1 MQTLFENIRRACA
14 PGTWSRGVEIAR
26 RDAVVGVESDASEV
40 VLRVSTR
47 GGLVAPTVRLYPE
60 DGEWDCDCRSPED
73 PCDHVAAAVISL
85 RRAAEGGAALPGA
98 ETAPGRVGYRFTR
111 DGKALDF
118 SRSIVT
124 GDREVPLRA
133 SLAAIS
139 SGRVDGPEFI
149 AGAADLEVEEVLG
162 HRLRGP
168 IPRPLLARL
177 LHALASC
184 EDVRLGDQ
192 SISTSNDEVLPI
204 AVLRDHG
211 EGFEL
216 RLRRDPAVTE
226 MFRGGLA
233 LCGDVLRPS
242 GQARLS
248 HREQRE
254 LLDGRYFAPEEV
266 SRLVSEVLPSLSQRL
281 HVEVRTKRLP
291 DTQVGPPRLRIE
303 VERRGDGLRVLPS
316 LVYGAGPN
324 SRVDGEKL
332 VHLSGAVPLR
342 DEAAERRLIVQL
354 RRDLELAPGWPAT
367 LSPTEAIE
375 LNERLK
381 GFDGEVVGRDHEQFF
396 DAGALEPRLD
406 LDPDHFDLAFE
417 ASHKG
422 ARRRADPAA
431 VLRAWQAGQPLV
443 PLLDGGFA
451 TPPDAWLKQHASR
464 VADLVAARGEGGAL
478 PTCALPDLAKLCAD
492 LGEPPPAGLDRLR
505 ALLEGFDGLPEAEL
519 PGDLSAELRPYQRR
533 GVSWLAFLR
542 DAGLGALLADDMGL
556 GKTIQALCAL
566 RGRSLVVC
574 PTSVLYVWADEIR
587 RFRPG
592 LRCAVYHGSKRELDP
607 QADVTLTTYA
617 LLRLDAERLLRET
630 WDTAIL
636 DEAQAIKNPASQSA
650 RAAYALRAD
659 FRLTLTGT
667 PIENR
672 LEELWS
678 QLHFSNP
685 ALLGRQD
692 DFRSRYV
699 RPILEGETGAA
710 ARLRDRIRPFVLRRL
725 KQEVAPELPPRTEGV
740 LHCELAPSERAVYD
754 AVRAASREDVVARL
768 RAGGSVLEALEVLL
782 RLRQAACH
790 PSLVPGQ
797 NAEISSK
804 VEVLLEV
811 LDEVV
816 AERHK
821 ALVFSQWTSLLDLL
835 EPHLRA
841 AELPFLRL
849 DGSTRDRGRVVEGFQ
864 DADGPPLLLIS
875 LRAGGTG
882 LNLTAADHVFLLDPW
897 WNPAVE
903 DQAAD
908 RTHRIGQDRPVSV
921 YRLVARDTVEER
933 ILLLQARKR
942 ELADAALGEA
952 DRATSITR
960 DELLA
965 LLE

>member
-1 MQTLFENIRRACA
+1 
-14 PGTWSRGVEIAR
+14 
-26 RDAVVGVESDASEV
+26 
-40 VLRVSTR
+40 
-47 GGLVAPTVRLYPE
+47 
-60 DGEWDCDCRSPED
+60 
-73 PCDHVAAAVISL
+73 
-85 RRAAEGGAALPGA
+85 
-98 ETAPGRVGYRFTR
+98 
-111 DGKALDF
+111 
-118 SRSIVT
+118 
-124 GDREVPLRA
+124 
-133 SLAAIS
+133 
-139 SGRVDGPEFI
+139 
-149 AGAADLEVEEVLG
+149 
-162 HRLRGP
+162 
-168 IPRPLLARL
+168 
-177 LHALASC
+177 
-184 EDVRLGDQ
+184 VRLGDR

-659 FRLTLTGT
+659 FRLT
-667 PIENR
+667 IENR

>member
-1 MQTLFENIRRACA
+1 MQTLFENIRSACSS
-14 PGTWSRGVEIAR
+14 GTWSRGVEIAR
-26 RDAVVGVESDASEV
+26 RDAVVGIASEAEEV
-40 VLRVSTR
+40 VVRVSTR
-47 GGLVAPTVRLYPE
+47 GGLVAPTVRLYPG
-60 DGEWDCDCRSPED
+60 DGEWDCDCEGPDD

-85 RRAAEGGAALPGA
+85 RRAAESGQALPGA
-98 ETAPGRVGYRFTR
+98 QTATGRIVYRFTR
-111 DGKALDF
+111 DGKALEF
-118 SRSIVT
+118 SRAIAT
-124 GDREVPLRA
+124 GDREEPLRA

-139 SGRVDGPEFI
+139 SGRVDGPRFI
-149 AGAADLEVEEVLG
+149 AGAADRKVEEVLG

-168 IPRPLLARL
+168 IPRPLLPAL
-177 LHALASC
+177 LRALADC
-184 EDVRLGDQ
+184 DDVRLGDAR
-192 SISTSNDEVLPI
+192 ITTSSEEVLPI
-204 AVLRDHG
+204 AVLRDRG

-216 RLRRDPAVTE
+216 ILRRDPTATE

-242 GQARLS
+242 GQAPLS
-248 HREQRE
+248 QREQRE
-254 LLDGRYFAPEEV
+254 LLEGRYFGPDEV

-281 HVEVRTKRLP
+281 RVEVRTKRLP

-303 VERRGDGLRVLPS
+303 VERRGDSLRVLPS
-316 LVYGAGPN
+316 IVYGNRPN
-324 SRVDGEKL
+324 ARLDGEKL
-332 VHLSGAVPLR
+332 VHLSGPVPLR

-354 RRDLELAPGWPAT
+354 RRQLELAPGWPVT
-367 LSPTEAIE
+367 LSPREAIA
-375 LNERLK
+375 LNERL
-381 GFDGEVVGRDHEQFF
+381 DGCGAEVIGHDHEQFF
-396 DAGALEPRLD
+396 EAGALEPRLD
-406 LDPDHFDLAFE
+406 LDADQFDLAFE
-417 ASHKG
+417 TRHRG
-422 ARRRADPAA
+422 ERRRADPAA

-443 PLLDGGFA
+443 PLLEGGFA
-451 TPPDAWLKQHASR
+451 KPPLAWMEQHAER
-464 VADLVAARGEGGAL
+464 VSDLLAARGEAGEL
-478 PTCALPDLAKLCAD
+478 PTCALPDLAKLCEE
-492 LGEPPPAGLDRLR
+492 LGEPPPAGLERLR
-505 ALLEGFDGLPEAEL
+505 ALLEGFDGLPEAGL
-519 PGDLSAELRPYQRR
+519 PADLRAELRPYQRR

-566 RGRSLVVC
+566 RGRTLVVC

-587 RFRPG
+587 RFRPSLG
-592 LRCAVYHGSKRELDP
+592 CSVYHGPKRELDP
-607 QADVTLTTYA
+607 RADVTLTTYA
-617 LLRLDAERLLRET
+617 LLRLDAGRLLQEH

-636 DEAQAIKNPASQSA
+636 DEAQAIKNAASQSA
-650 RAAYALRAD
+650 RAAFALRAD
-659 FRLTLTGT
+659 FRVTLTGT

-678 QLHFSNP
+678 QLHFANP
-685 ALLGRQD
+685 ALLGSQR
-692 DFRSRYV
+692 DFRRRYAQ
-699 RPILEGETGAA
+699 PILDGRGDAA
-710 ARLRDRIRPFVLRRL
+710 ARLRERIRPFLLRRL
-725 KQEVAPELPPRTEGV
+725 KQEVAPELPPRTEGL

-797 NAEISSK
+797 SAEISSK
-804 VEVLLEV
+804 VEVLLEA

-821 ALVFSQWTSLLDLL
+821 ALVFSQWTSLLDLV

-841 AELPFLRL
+841 AEIPFLRL
-849 DGSTRDRGRVVEGFQ
+849 DGGTRDRARVVESFQ
-864 DADGPPLLLIS
+864 DGEGPPLLLIS

-908 RTHRIGQDRPVSV
+908 RTHRIGQQRPVSV

-942 ELADAALGEA
+942 EIAEAALGEA